1 MKNRPKMRK
10 EDPSYL
16 TTNLSRH
23 HATNVRMR
31 PFAFGPGIDVFEIVG
46 EIDRVQLTVDK
57 LANVPRKIVVPAKV
71 KSRYKF
77 SWMAT
82 S

>member
-1 MKNRPKMRK
+1 
-10 EDPSYL
+10 
-16 TTNLSRH
+16 
-23 HATNVRMR
+23 MR

>member
-1 MKNRPKMRK
+1 MKNRPKM
-10 EDPSYL
+10 SYL